1 MRVPSRA
8 SRFFEPAGPWSE
20 FLGAFQSDRFGH
32 AVRRISAHRAGRAAT
47 AITARPPYV
56 PPTSFDAG
64 QIKAHMHH
72 GSGAAEI
79 GGIIQKTDGTH
90 PAQRSPSFCE
100 LCASANPV
108 RIQCET
114 NAKPQCETSPVL

>member
-8 SRFFEPAGPWSE
+8 FRFFDPAGPWCES
-20 FLGAFQSDRFGH
+20 LGAFQSDRFGQ
-32 AVRRISAHRAGRAAT
+32 AVRRISAHWPGRAAT

-56 PPTSFDAG
+56 PPTTFEVG

-72 GSGAAEI
+72 GSGGAEI

-90 PAQRSPSFCE
+90 PAQRIPGFCE
-100 LCASANPV
+100 FCANANPM

-114 NAKPQCETSPVL
+114 NAKPQCETLRVL